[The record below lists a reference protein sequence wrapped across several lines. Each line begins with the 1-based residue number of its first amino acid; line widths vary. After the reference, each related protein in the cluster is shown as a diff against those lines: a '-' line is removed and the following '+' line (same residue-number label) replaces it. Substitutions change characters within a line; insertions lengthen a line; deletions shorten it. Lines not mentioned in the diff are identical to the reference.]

1 MADKTL
7 TPEQKKAIETDGS
20 LIVSAAAGSGKTFV
34 LVERIIN
41 KLLREDN
48 PVSVDRLLIVTFT
61 RAAANEMRQRL
72 GVALEK
78 KIAEDPTNVFL
89 QRQQAMLPLAEICTM
104 DQYFN
109 SLVKDNFHRLKIT
122 PDFRMLDESEADML
136 SDEAL
141 DEVIEEAYEGERELF
156 DRLLKVL
163 GCEKDDK
170 TLSQSI
176 KKLNKYANSYPY
188 PEKWLEEISQSYTQ
202 EKKPQDTVFGEILL
216 EKAVRYSSYAI
227 KQLNYGIDL
236 VRDIPELDKL
246 LPLLSEEEVQAQSI
260 KDAAEKK
267 AWHEL
272 YTLSRTLKFARYPSS
287 FPKDT
292 DGMYERIY
300 AKALRDSAKDII
312 TDVASCICA
321 DENDFIND
329 IAEFSVVVPELIK
342 IIMAYRERYAQKK
355 AEINALCFDDVTHLA
370 LNLLVEN
377 GEYTDIARELREK
390 YDEILIDEYQDT
402 NSTQDTIF
410 SALSKDETNLFV
422 VGDVKQSIYGFRL
435 AMPEIFLNRIKKQK
449 QSTDPKKIF
458 VNLDKNFRSRKE
470 VLEGSNYIFRKL
482 MNEHTGNIIYDEKES
497 LKAGA
502 TYPETD
508 IPKVEMYV
516 LDKEKIGKKETSEID
531 FVADKI
537 EELLS
542 SGEVYDP
549 DSKSMRRAEKKDI
562 CILLRKNKQGPVI
575 VRELRSRGISAYFE
589 SDSGFFKNT
598 EVSVILSLLS
608 IIDNPLQDVPLLS
621 SLMSPIFGFTADDI
635 AKLRITD
642 RKGDFYKLIRK
653 SEDEKCKN
661 FVKEYDDYKKLSTV
675 LSVGDLIRTIYERTG
690 YLSVVSAMSNGEM
703 RKLNLM
709 LLTEY
714 AQSYDENGNSGLP
727 GFMRFIERMKK
738 SESDFKPATNVSENA
753 NVVRIMS
760 VHKSKGLEFPIV
772 ILADTG
778 ALLPNNNNELAVNR
792 QTGIGLKFYDR
803 STYRKYSTIQY
814 EATKYIQSLDDCSES
829 LRALYV
835 AMTRAKERLIITG
848 TVGNLTKAATAL
860 SANCFEEKI
869 DSVATEKNSGFL
881 KYLLM
886 GFFRH
891 PNAGKLRNYVGYKG
905 GFDVGVDFKL
915 NFDIVTEPKEQA
927 QEQEHEKIKRT
938 AKPDGETVAEIK
950 RRAEYEYEFVPLADF
965 STKMSASELNRAQN
979 ETEFYI
985 TDKPSFAKNGK
996 LTAAEKGTAMHRFM
1010 EVCDFKA
1017 AKNDIDSECDRLV
1030 GNKLLT
1036 PEQAQ
1041 SLDRKTLARFFD
1053 GDLYKRIEKSDRV
1066 LREQKFTVFLP
1077 LDVVSDSE
1085 EAVYKQERVLI
1096 QGVIDCAFFEDG
1108 KLVVLD
1114 YKTDRVDNMDELCER
1129 YRKQLEVYKT
1139 AAEQTFSTEVK
1150 ELAIYSFCLGE
1161 EKII

>member
-7 TPEQKKAIETDGS
+7 TPEQEKAIETDGS

-41 KLLREDN
+41 KILRADN
-48 PVSVDRLLIVTFT
+48 PVSIDRLLVVTFT

-78 KIAEDPTNVFL
+78 KIAEDPQNVFL
-89 QRQQAMLPLAEICTM
+89 RRQQAMLPLAEICTM
-104 DQYFN
+104 DQFFN

-122 PDFRMLDESEADML
+122 PDFRMLDSSEADML

-141 DEVIEEAYEGERELF
+141 DEVIEEAYDSEKEIF
-156 DRLLKVL
+156 NRLLKAL

-176 KKLNKYANSYPY
+176 QKLNRYANSYPY
-188 PEKWLEEISQSYTQ
+188 PEKWLMEISQSYT
-202 EKKPQDTVFGEILL
+202 EAKKPQDTVFGEILL
-216 EKAVRYSSYAI
+216 EKVARYTSYAI
-227 KQLNYGIDL
+227 KQLNYAADL
-236 VRDIPELDKL
+236 VRDMPEFEKL
-246 LPLLSEEEVQAQSI
+246 TALLSDEIVQAQSL
-260 KDAAEKK
+260 KDCAEKK
-267 AWHEL
+267 MWDEL
-272 YTLSRTLKFARYPSS
+272 FNLSRTTNFAR
-287 FPKDT
+287 FPYLPKST
-292 DGMYERIY
+292 SGMFERDY
-300 AKALRDSAKDII
+300 AKALRDSAKEII
-312 TDVASCICA
+312 EDASSCICA
-321 DENDFIND
+321 NESDFIND
-329 IAEFSVVVPELIK
+329 IAEFSVIVPELIK
-342 IIMAYRERYAQKK
+342 IVLDYRERYAQKK
-355 AEINALCFDDVTHLA
+355 AEINVLEFDDVTHLA
-370 LNLLVEN
+370 LDLLVEN
-377 GEYTDIARELREK
+377 GEYTDIAKELREK

-410 SALSKDETNLFV
+410 SALSKDETNLFI

-435 AMPEIFLNRIKKQK
+435 AMPEIFLNRIKNQK
-449 QSTDPKKIF
+449 QSTDPNKVF

-470 VLEGSNYIFRKL
+470 VLDGANYIFRKL
-482 MNEHTGNIIYDEKES
+482 MNEYTGNIVYDEKEA

-508 IPKVEMYV
+508 IPKVEMCV
-516 LDKEKIGKKETSEID
+516 LDKEKIGKKETSEIA
-531 FVADKI
+531 FVADKV
-537 EELLS
+537 EELLRF
-542 SGEVYDP
+542 GEVYDR
-549 DSKSMRRAEKKDI
+549 DNAAMRHAEKKDI
-562 CILLRKNKQGPVI
+562 CILLRKNKLGPNI
-575 VRELRSRGISAYFE
+575 VRELKNRGISSYFE
-589 SDSGFFKNT
+589 NDSGFFKNT

-621 SLMSPIFGFTADDI
+621 ALMSPIFGFTAEDI
-635 AKLRITD
+635 AKLRIEN
-642 RKGDFYKLIRK
+642 RKGDLYKVVRK
-653 SEDEKCKN
+653 SEDNKCKN
-661 FVKEYDDYKKLSTV
+661 FIKEYDDYKKLSTV
-675 LSVGDLIRTIYERTG
+675 LSVSDLIRTVYERTG
-690 YLSVVSAMSNGEM
+690 YLSVVSAMNNGEM

-714 AQSYDENGNSGLP
+714 AQNYEENGNSGLP

-778 ALLPNNNNELAVNR
+778 SAISNKSRDLVINK

-803 STYRKYSTIQY
+803 STYRKYSTVQY

-848 TVGNLTKAATAL
+848 TVNKLTETATAL

-891 PNAGKLRNYVGYKG
+891 QNAGKLRNYIGYKG
-905 GFDVGVDFKL
+905 DFDAGADFELK
-915 NFDIVTEPKEQA
+915 FEIVTEAKDTAENMELIQPE
-927 QEQEHEKIKRT
+927 RT
-938 AKPDGETVAEIK
+938 AKPNVETVAEIK
-950 RRAEYEYEFVPLADF
+950 ERAEYEYEYMPLADF

-985 TDKPSFAKNGK
+985 TDKPSFAKSGK

-1017 AKNDIDSECDRLV
+1017 ASNDIDSECDRLV

-1077 LDVVSDSE
+1077 LDFVSDSE
-1085 EAVYKQERVLI
+1085 ENVYKQERVLI